1 MFVNGLIIVI
11 VKIEEGED
19 SGVYGMN
26 LLCDLFMLFNFLEY
40 WFWVFDEIW
49 LCINSCER

>member
-1 MFVNGLIIVI
+1 MFVNCFNNNVFLF
-11 VKIEEGED
+11 KGED
-19 SGVYGMN
+19 SGVYDVN